1 MYQNAFLEIKKYGYF
16 PIALACFT
24 ALNCSVF
31 NHADST
37 LGDKT
42 FHVGF
47 IIVKLLFLSLS
58 FFFFL
63 NRNEKKSSKWIYYLM
78 PFLISEIVMG
88 GFSFIGV
95 LGIALFAFANNKE
108 KYNCFWLFRSILVI
122 TSLLGIIGYIAYIV
136 KLPIPYTTTPLY
148 NSVDGYYINYGFTI
162 LTFDYTSL
170 RLDGFFNEPGYFGT
184 ILALTLI
191 ADNLNYRRKSNIV
204 MLLGGIFTLSLA
216 FFIIIGMFLLIN
228 NIGRFTRLIGL
239 LLSISLLFLLL
250 SKTGL
255 FSDAAIEKTLDRF
268 VLEDGRLVG
277 DNRSS
282 SYLDNAYDKVISD
295 PNLWV
300 SGYGERENLS
310 VENTLSGKSLVVLY
324 GIGGT
329 LFMLGSLL
337 FCIIKTNKMSWYKWC
352 FVICFFS
359 SIYQRPSVFNLH
371 YFLIL
376 FGGLVY
382 IDQME
387 KNKVYET

>member
-1 MYQNAFLEIKKYGYF
+1 MYQNAFFEIKKYGYF

-37 LGDKT
+37 IGDHT
-42 FHVGF
+42 FHIGF
-47 IIVKLLFLSLS
+47 VIVKILFLCLS
-58 FFFFL
+58 FFFYF
-63 NRNEKKSSKWIYYLM
+63 NRNEKRSSKWIYYLM

-108 KYNCFWLFRSILVI
+108 KYNSFWLFRSILVI
-122 TSLLGIIGYIAYIV
+122 TSLLGIIGYIAYTV
-136 KLPIPYTTTPLY
+136 ELPIPYTTSPLY

-184 ILALTLI
+184 LLALTLI
-191 ADNLNYRRKSNIV
+191 ADNLNFRRKSNIV
-204 MLLGGIFTLSLA
+204 LLLGGIFTLSLA
-216 FFIIIGMFLLIN
+216 FFIIVAMFLLIN
-228 NIGRFTRLIGL
+228 NIGRFARLVGL
-239 LLSISLLFLLL
+239 LLSISLFFLLL
-250 SKTGL
+250 SKTGM
-255 FSDAAIEKTLDRF
+255 FSDAAIERTLGRF
-268 VLEDGRLVG
+268 VFEDGRLVG

-282 SYLDNAYDKVISD
+282 GNLDNAYDKVIND
-295 PNLWV
+295 PDLWV
-300 SGYGERENLS
+300 SGYGEKGILS
-310 VENTLSGKSLVVLY
+310 VESTLSGKSLIVLY

-337 FCIIKTNKMSWYKWC
+337 LCILKTNRMSWYKWC
-352 FVICFFS
+352 FIICFFA
-359 SIYQRPSVFNLH
+359 SIYQRPSIFNLH